1 MERIMRSDRLTYAAP
16 GVDFSGAYLITD
28 LFSRFA
34 EWRRLARERRRLS
47 GLDARM
53 LRDIGVAADAAAT
66 EAARPFW
73 DAPRARR

>member
-1 MERIMRSDRLTYAAP
+1 MRSDRLTYAAP

-34 EWRRLARERRRLS
+34 AWRRLARERRKLS
-47 GLDARM
+47 ALDARL
-53 LRDIGVAADAAAT
+53 LRDIGLDADEAAR

-73 DAPRARR
+73 DAPQARR